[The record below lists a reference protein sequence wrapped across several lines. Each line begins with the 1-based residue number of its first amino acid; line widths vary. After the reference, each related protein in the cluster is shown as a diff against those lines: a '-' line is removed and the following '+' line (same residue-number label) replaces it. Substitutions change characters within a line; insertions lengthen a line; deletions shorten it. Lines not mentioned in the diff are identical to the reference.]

1 MKVLLAV
8 DGSPYT
14 QRMLDYLVS
23 HPDLLGKVEEY
34 TVLTVVP
41 AIPSH
46 PASFVGRDVVEGY
59 YKEQADLVLDPV
71 RAFAHKHDWK
81 LDARYAA
88 GHGPDIIAKVAN
100 SGNFDLLLMGTHGH
114 SALSGLVLGS
124 VTSRVIAQ
132 TKLPVLLI
140 R

>member
-14 QRMLDYLVS
+14 QRMLDYLVE

-34 TVLTVVP
+34 TALTVVP

-46 PASFVGRDVVEGY
+46 PASFLGRQVVDDY
-59 YKEQADLVLDPV
+59 YKEQADTVLDPI
-71 RAFAHKHDWK
+71 RAFAQKQGWK
-81 LDARYAA
+81 LDARHAA
-88 GHGPDIIAKVAN
+88 GNGPEAIAKLAN
-100 SGNFDLLLMGTHGH
+100 SGQFDLLLMGTHGH